1 MPEYKV
7 RADTHFHPNLFEYQ
21 LMCGDKRTLKKAR
34 KMAKGFARRELDAMR
49 KADVESFAFVGD
61 FRRDKQD
68 LPKFTLGREPKNSLK
83 WNAHQLKRNNGD
95 MTVVSQRYSGADM
108 VAVNALNLEPSS
120 THSTRSPTG
129 RCYLDI
135 ASTLLGGVPLPGRGS
150 PHAPQPL
157 QHASEPTI
165 SSVELRANSPD
176 ETRVANDGA
185 LYTRAQ
191 FERYYKDRVDLHWQ

>member
-1 MPEYKV
+1 MI
-7 RADTHFHPNLFEYQ
+7 DGIL
-21 LMCGDKRTLKKAR
+21 
-34 KMAKGFARRELDAMR
+34 
-49 KADVESFAFVGD
+49 
-61 FRRDKQD
+61 
-68 LPKFTLGREPKNSLK
+68 EPKNSLK

-165 SSVELRANSPD
+165 SSVELRANSQD
-176 ETRVANDGA
+176 DDIAGEAKEILKYAEAGDYSWLRRVIGFWLRRAIGTWLRRVIDGDLA
-185 LYTRAQ
+185 LG
-191 FERYYKDRVDLHWQ
+191 

>member
-1 MPEYKV
+1 MSEYKV
-7 RADTHFHPNLFEYQ
+7 RADTRFHPNSDEYQ
-21 LMCGDKRTLKKAR
+21 LMCGDKRTFKKTR
-34 KMAKGFARRELDAMR
+34 KIALGFAHMELKGMGH
-49 KADVESFAFVGD
+49 ADVESLFCWGN

-135 ASTLLGGVPLPGRGS
+135 ASTLLGGVLLPGRGS

-165 SSVELRANSPD
+165 SSVELRANSQD